1 MAIKPPSDLVL
12 DVARAADPLEYRASV
27 EKLRNAQSAVRAVNQ
42 QLNVNGFAD
51 MAKGSDSLSAQSFS
65 NQPVNQM
72 KMQTKAEGSGNA
84 EAYKKFEAFMLQT
97 FIQNMFTSDTPSV
110 FGKGQAGEFWKSM
123 MAESMAKE
131 MADHGGI
138 GVAKMLEN
146 DQRIKQG
153 NAANGDGLEAMQSGL
168 GALAGSGENRQA
180 TVDNIMHSKELD
192 LVRKH
197 MSKNT

>member
-12 DVARAADPLEYRASV
+12 DVSRAADPLEYRASV

-42 QLNVNGFAD
+42 VANGNSFAQLTNADGITSETLSNHQVKYKLKPEGGDNV
-51 MAKGSDSLSAQSFS
+51 
-65 NQPVNQM
+65 
-72 KMQTKAEGSGNA
+72 

-97 FIQNMFTSDTPSV
+97 FIQNMFTTDTPSV

-146 DQRIKQG
+146 NQQT
-153 NAANGDGLEAMQSGL
+153 
-168 GALAGSGENRQA
+168 RQA
-180 TVDNIMHSKELD
+180 SVELTNELNSTHDLGTLARASKNPQATIDNIVHSNEIN
-192 LVRKH
+192 LVRQR
-197 MSKNT
+197 MTKNT

>member
-12 DVARAADPLEYRASV
+12 DVSRAADPLEYRASV

-42 QLNVNGFAD
+42 VANGNSFAQLTNVDGTT
-51 MAKGSDSLSAQSFS
+51 SETSS
-65 NQPVNQM
+65 NQSINQV
-72 KMQTKAEGSGNA
+72 KYKLKPESGDNV

-97 FIQNMFTSDTPSV
+97 FIQNMFTTDTPSV

-146 DQRIKQG
+146 NQQ
-153 NAANGDGLEAMQSGL
+153 M
-168 GALAGSGENRQA
+168 RQA
-180 TVDNIMHSKELD
+180 NVELTNELNSTHDLGELARASKNPQATIDNIVHSNEIN
-192 LVRKH
+192 LVRQH
-197 MSKNT
+197 MTKNT